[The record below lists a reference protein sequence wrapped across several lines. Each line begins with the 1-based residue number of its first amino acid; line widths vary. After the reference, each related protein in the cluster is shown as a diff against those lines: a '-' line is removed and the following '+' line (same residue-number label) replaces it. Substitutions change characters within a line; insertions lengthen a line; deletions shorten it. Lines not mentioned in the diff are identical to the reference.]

1 MIACPLLD
9 NRISNLSKKRYVPI
23 KDIIKIDM
31 EEDVEY
37 YLFLIIIIDVN

>member
-1 MIACPLLD
+1 MIAYSLLD
-9 NRISNLSKKRYVPI
+9 DRISNLSKKRYVPI

-37 YLFLIIIIDVN
+37 HLFLIIIIDGN